1 MSFKRFP
8 LHKNEDRSSGEL
20 KKVSVFAWSVVEDAA
35 RKSGR
40 EVSDYLDETHDAAP
54 LADRSHSP
62 TDKGG
67 AV

>member
-8 LHKNEDRSSGEL
+8 LDENDSRSVGEL
-20 KKVSVFAWSVVEDAA
+20 KKVSVFAWSLVEDAA

-54 LADRSHSP
+54 VANRSHSP
-62 TDKGG
+62 KNKDG